1 MPTYNFNAVGVNAE
15 NGRLSI
21 GTNLTSLAPYVTIIG
36 ASAGASNPSG
46 SLTTIVGAAAGTFL
60 TSAIY
65 NTFIGGQAAPF
76 TTGSFNTIIGTQA
89 GYSLTTGANNVH
101 IGLWTDYYNSTGSNN
116 TVIGTSSY
124 DSQMTSGSN
133 NTLIGANVSGY
144 GGNVSNTVVL
154 SDGANSK
161 NLIAD
166 LNSARFNRPV
176 IPKTYTV
183 ATLPSAATT
192 GTGAISYA
200 TNGRK
205 AGEAAGA
212 GTGCPIYSNGTTW
225 LTFYGNTQVLA

>member
-1 MPTYNFNAVGVNAE
+1 MPTYNFNNVGVNAE
-15 NGRLSI
+15 NGKLQV
-21 GTNLTSLAPYVTIIG
+21 GTNLAAANPFITVIG
-36 ASAGASNPSG
+36 ASAGAVASG
-46 SLTTIVGAAAGTFL
+46 AFTTIVGAAAGTSL
-60 TSAIY
+60 TSALY
-65 NTFIGGQAAPF
+65 NTFLGGQAAPYA
-76 TTGSFNTIIGTQA
+76 TGAFNTIIGTQA
-89 GYSLTTGANNVH
+89 GYSLTTGVNNIH
-101 IGLWTDYYNSTGSNN
+101 IGLWADYYNSTGSNN

-124 DSQMTSGSN
+124 DGSMTSGSS
-133 NTLIGANVSGY
+133 NTLIGANVNGY

-154 SDGANSK
+154 SDGSNSK

-166 LNSARFNRPV
+166 FNSVRFNRPV